1 MWDVLKGRDDNNG
14 YSKDISIFLGTA
26 FLVTQLQSKPFQS
39 FAQVFNSMEQVVN
52 FLSMSRWINEMV
64 WLCEN
69 DTCKSLD
76 NVLVEEYKK
85 WELRNEKWKKGLP

>member
-52 FLSMSRWINEMV
+52 FLSMSR
-64 WLCEN
+64 
-69 DTCKSLD
+69 
-76 NVLVEEYKK
+76 
-85 WELRNEKWKKGLP
+85 